1 MIDVKKIAD
10 AADVIV
16 NGYAFTFSDGKYKIL
31 NLNRPD
37 KAAVATAT
45 GDTVVQNRGLLNDRE
60 LRKIQEFIK
69 ENYREMYLKWASYS
83 DEGFYGDK

>member
-16 NGYAFTFSDGKYKIL
+16 NGYAFTSSDGKYKIL

-45 GDTVVQNRGLLNDRE
+45 GEIIETNMDDIE
-60 LRKIQEFIK
+60 IKIVSE
-69 ENYREMYLKWASYS
+69 YLARNLKFM
-83 DEGFYGDK
+83 EE